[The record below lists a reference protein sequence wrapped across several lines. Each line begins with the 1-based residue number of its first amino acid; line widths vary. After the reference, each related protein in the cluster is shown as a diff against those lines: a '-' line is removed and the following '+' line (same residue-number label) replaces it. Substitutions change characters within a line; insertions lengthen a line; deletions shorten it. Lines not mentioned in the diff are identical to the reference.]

1 MFKFKSKSEV
11 FAANSIFFKIH
22 TILKIDVYIFDVH
35 LICLEPLTLST
46 FVLLSNLPL
55 CVDAIYGQSL
65 VLLHLLHCLLQKLLV
80 AIQL

>member
-1 MFKFKSKSEV
+1 MY
-11 FAANSIFFKIH
+11 IFF
-22 TILKIDVYIFDVH
+22 VFH
-35 LICLEPLTLST
+35 LICLKPLTLSA

-55 CVDAIYGQSL
+55 RVDAIYGQPL